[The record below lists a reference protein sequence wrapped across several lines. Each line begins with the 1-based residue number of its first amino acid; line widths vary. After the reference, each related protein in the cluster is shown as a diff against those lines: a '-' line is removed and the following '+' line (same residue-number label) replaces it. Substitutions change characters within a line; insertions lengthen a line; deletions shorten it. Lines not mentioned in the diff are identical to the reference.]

1 MFHRA
6 GSDLV
11 ASGIPFTHAIR
22 RNVKGDWED
31 TSNDDAPT
39 RFGPGSIGIGG
50 CRNSVPSKTTV
61 SEADPL
67 RLSALKLLWDDGH
80 DSQVLNPATPPAAE
94 NAQIPTM
101 FPSTLFSLAPFT
113 ANPKNRRGRPRDE
126 GVSKLAQ
133 GENQSSEL

>member
-1 MFHRA
+1 MQSRNGVTLRGLKNPRSQAVYGLELSRMFHRA

-61 SEADPL
+61 SEARAVGAETPL
-67 RLSALKLLWDDGH
+67 GR
-80 DSQVLNPATPPAAE
+80 
-94 NAQIPTM
+94 
-101 FPSTLFSLAPFT
+101 
-113 ANPKNRRGRPRDE
+113 RPR
-126 GVSKLAQ
+126 LA
-133 GENQSSEL
+133 GP